1 MLKTAGHS
9 FLPQN
14 AAEDLKHLGV
24 VVCDHTLGA
33 VADVVERIQQMLESE
48 KK

>member
-33 VADVVERIQQMLESE
+33 VADVIEQMEADL
-48 KK
+48 KKQ